1 MPRVSG
7 GVHLSNY
14 PTMKSPIVINRADYA
29 HIESLLHGSIPP
41 PLPDP
46 DQHLFLQSLLESA
59 TVLRDGHSRE
69 KRHAGFHDRITLVSP
84 KDSRDFYKFSIV
96 LPREADIDAE
106 HISVLTPL
114 CLAVLGRACGQM
126 VTWET
131 PAGTREMRII
141 AIDKAGT
148 LAAA

>member
-1 MPRVSG
+1 
-7 GVHLSNY
+7 
-14 PTMKSPIVINRADYA
+14 MKSHIVINRADHA
-29 HIESLLHGSIPP
+29 HLESLLHGSIPP

-46 DQHLFLQSLLESA
+46 DQRMLLRALLESA
-59 TVLRDGHSRE
+59 TILRDGHSRE

>member
-1 MPRVSG
+1 
-7 GVHLSNY
+7 
-14 PTMKSPIVINRADYA
+14 MKSQIVITRADHA
-29 HIESLLHGSIPP
+29 HLDSLLHGTIPP

-46 DQHLFLQSLLESA
+46 DQQLQLRDLLAAA
-59 TVLRDGHSRE
+59 TIVRDGHDRGN
-69 KRHAGFHDRITLVSP
+69 RHAGFHDRVTLVSP

-96 LPREADIDAE
+96 LPRESDIDAE

-114 CLAVLGRACGQM
+114 CLAVLGRACGQS

-141 AIDKAGT
+141 AIEKAGT

>member
-1 MPRVSG
+1 
-7 GVHLSNY
+7 
-14 PTMKSPIVINRADYA
+14 MKSQIVINRAHHA
-29 HIESLLHGSIPP
+29 HLESLLQGHIPP

-46 DQHLFLQSLLESA
+46 EQQQLLRDLLACA
-59 TVLRDGHSRE
+59 TVVREGHSRE
-69 KRHAGFHDRITLVSP
+69 SRHAGFHDRVTLVSP

-114 CLAVLGRACGQM
+114 CLAVLGRACGQV

-141 AIDKAGT
+141 AIEKAGT

>member
-1 MPRVSG
+1 
-7 GVHLSNY
+7 
-14 PTMKSPIVINRADYA
+14 MKSQIVINRADHA
-29 HIESLLHGSIPP
+29 HLESLLNGTIPP

-46 DQHLFLQSLLESA
+46 DQQVILHTLLASA
-59 TVLRDGHSRE
+59 TVVREGHARE
-69 KRHAGFHDRITLVSP
+69 QRHAGFHDRITLVSP
-84 KDSRDFYKFSIV
+84 KDSMDYYKFSIV

-131 PAGTREMRII
+131 PVGTREMRII
-141 AIDKAGT
+141 AIEKAGT